1 MILFPTIIALL
12 LLVLIAQ
19 AVLIIPAAGRTFYRE
34 RRLAADRPR
43 MRAVLLLTV
52 VEIAILLVWSFYV
65 LAQIR

>member
-1 MILFPTIIALL
+1 VLLFPTIITLL

-34 RRLAADRPR
+34 RRFAADRPR
-43 MRAVLLLTV
+43 LRAVLVLTGI
-52 VEIAILLVWSFYV
+52 EIAILLLWSVFL